1 LYSIQQ
7 PSFGAVFFIPKGK
20 KLSFSGGKIMKRMKA
35 LLLSV
40 IVFTAGGLMKINA
53 QVVILGGITD
63 WLLEQTHLDQ
73 VIYYAQSIGQ
83 MVDSAI
89 DTYNTAQNIIKMSQL
104 AYQNLQGVVEVKDF
118 DDFMSWYNRQLY
130 LERQIETKFNGLGV
144 SIGGKKYTF
153 SDMEGMGD
161 AMKTSYVDFW
171 KNDFSPAQQKEMWL
185 NLGLSP
191 GNYAYVQT
199 WKEREKELAA
209 SALTKL
215 DALNERYMETMQRH
229 RGNKTKLMA
238 DKFTDP
244 EGKMGEKDMLM
255 LILEE
260 MMDTNRAI
268 QEAAYDQ
275 AEANARLVAAERLA
289 DVPPNPPRLSEM
301 WGVELFGPIAEE

>member
-1 LYSIQQ
+1 
-7 PSFGAVFFIPKGK
+7 
-20 KLSFSGGKIMKRMKA
+20 MKRMKV
-35 LLLSV
+35 LLVSV
-40 IVFTAGGLMKINA
+40 IIFMAGGLMKA
-53 QVVILGGITD
+53 HSQITAVWAAATD
-63 WLLEQTHLDQ
+63 ALLQETHLDQ

-89 DTYNTAQNIIKMSQL
+89 DTYNTAQNIIKMGQL
-104 AYQNLQGVVEVKDF
+104 AYQNLQGVVNVRDF

-130 LERQIETKFNGLGV
+130 LERQIESTFSGMGV

-153 SDMEGMGD
+153 AEMDDMGD
-161 AMKTSYVDFW
+161 ALKTSYVDFW
-171 KNDFSPAQQKEMWL
+171 KNDFSPAQRQEMWL

-215 DALNERYMETMQRH
+215 QALNERYMETMRRQRE
-229 RGNKTKLMA
+229 NKNKLMA
-238 DKFTDP
+238 DKLADP
-244 EGKMGEKDMLM
+244 EGKMGEKDMLT

-260 MMDTNRAI
+260 QMDTNRAI
-268 QEAAYDQ
+268 QEATYDQ
-275 AEANARLVAAERLA
+275 AEANARAVAAERLN

-301 WGVELFGPIAEE
+301 WGEELFSPIAEE